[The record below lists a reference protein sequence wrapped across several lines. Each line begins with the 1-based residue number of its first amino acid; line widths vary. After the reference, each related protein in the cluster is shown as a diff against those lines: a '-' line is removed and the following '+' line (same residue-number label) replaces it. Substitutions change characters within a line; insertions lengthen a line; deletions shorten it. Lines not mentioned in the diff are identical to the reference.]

1 MTQRTILF
9 RGKNQSG
16 EWVYGSYVA
25 GIFDDYGHII
35 SNYTHSDY
43 EHGELSLNGAN
54 VVSSSTVGQ
63 FTGLT
68 DKNGVNIFE
77 GDIVKCPT
85 ATEPEENGFIVVYKS
100 YRLFFSNVNYPDLNT
115 YGSDNWEYF
124 SKYSEVIGNIHTK

>member
-35 SNYTHSDY
+35 SNCTHSDY

-63 FTGLT
+63 FTGQT
-68 DKNGVNIFE
+68 DKNDKKIFE
-77 GDIVKCPT
+77 GDILKLADEELQVIYNEFYACFELMYKGGDS
-85 ATEPEENGFIVVYKS
+85 EPFNDT
-100 YRLFFSNVNYPDLNT
+100 SNSPD
-115 YGSDNWEYF
+115 E
-124 SKYSEVIGNIHTK
+124 SEVIGNIHTK

>member
-16 EWVYGSYVA
+16 EWVNGSYVA

-35 SNYTHSDY
+35 SNCTHSDY

-77 GDIVKCPT
+77 GDIINCIDH
-85 ATEPEENGFIVVYKS
+85 NGTLRREIVFNKLDYFAFGWSTQSVS
-100 YRLFFSNVNYPDLNT
+100 T
-115 YGSDNWEYF
+115 HIGIGWEM
-124 SKYSEVIGNIHTK
+124 EVIGNIHDNPELI